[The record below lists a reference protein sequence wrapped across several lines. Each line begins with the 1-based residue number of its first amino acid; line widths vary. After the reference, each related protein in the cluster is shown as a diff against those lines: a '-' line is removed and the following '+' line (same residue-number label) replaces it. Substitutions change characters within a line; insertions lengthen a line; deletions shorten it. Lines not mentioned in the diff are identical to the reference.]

1 MRSRKSAALPFFNQ
15 GIIMQSLLRP
25 FAAIVMALSIAS
37 AANAHDY
44 KVGTLSIAHPHAR
57 ATVPNQPAGAAY
69 MTIENKG
76 TDADKL
82 VGGTTPIARSVQ
94 LHSMSMEGNVMKMRE
109 VASLEIKPS
118 EKLMLQPGN
127 GYHIMLIGL
136 KQPLKPGDKFPM
148 TLNFEKSG
156 PVDVSVHVEDKAGKE
171 KQKDA
176 ASTHRH

>member
-1 MRSRKSAALPFFNQ
+1 
-15 GIIMQSLLRP
+15 MQSLLRP

-44 KVGTLSIAHPHAR
+44 KVGALSIAHPHAR
-57 ATVPNQPAGAAY
+57 ATVPNQPSGAAY

-76 TDADKL
+76 ADADKL

-109 VASLEIKPS
+109 LASLEIKPS
-118 EKLMLQPGN
+118 EKLVLQPGN